1 VKTSSLGYDH
11 SLVKKK
17 RARLS
22 GELFPHKRGSRNSF
36 LSALTPDEMELPIPM
51 DTTPKPSL
59 HLPTRSYYKGLRK
72 GKKKKNLSHYLSCL
86 FSSVRE

>member
-1 VKTSSLGYDH
+1 MKTSLPSYDH
-11 SLVKKK
+11 SLVRKK

-22 GELFPHKRGSRNSF
+22 GELLPHKRGSRNSF

-59 HLPTRSYYKGLRK
+59 HLPARSYYKGSRK
-72 GKKKKNLSHYLSCL
+72 GKKNLSHYLSCL

>member
-1 VKTSSLGYDH
+1 VKTYPPSYDH

-22 GELFPHKRGSRNSF
+22 GELLSHKRGSGNSF

-51 DTTPKPSL
+51 GTTPKPSL
-59 HLPTRSYYKGLRK
+59 HLPTRSYYKGSRK
-72 GKKKKNLSHYLSCL
+72 GKKKP
-86 FSSVRE
+86 